1 MIFPDSPLLQLLA
14 AQPGVFV
21 GLAILLGLLLGSF
34 LNVVIH
40 RLPHMMQ
47 RDWREQ
53 CAWMN
58 GNTLEAEPP
67 YNLVIPRSACP
78 SCKHQIAWFENIPVL
93 SWLLL
98 RGRCSECDTPISIRY
113 PLVEVLTGAL
123 FGYAAWRWGVGM
135 QTVLIWGLLASLIAL
150 SFIDLDTQLLPDSI
164 TLPLLWVGLLVN
176 LNGVFCPL
184 DEAVI
189 GAVAG
194 YLSLWSVYH
203 LFKILT
209 GKEGMGFGDFKLL
222 AALGAWF
229 GWKMILPIVLAA
241 SFAGALIGIGMIVF
255 AGRDRAKPMP
265 FGPWLAI
272 GGLVALF
279 WGETLLQLWLG

>member
-1 MIFPDSPLLQLLA
+1 MFISLA
-14 AQPGVFV
+14 T
-21 GLAILLGLLLGSF
+21 LLGLLVGSF

-53 CAWMN
+53 CAWIN
-58 GNTLEAEPP
+58 GNTLEEEPP
-67 YNLVIPRSACP
+67 YNLVLPRSACP
-78 SCKHQIAWFENIPVL
+78 SCKHQITWFENIPVL
-93 SWLLL
+93 SWLAL
-98 RGRCSECDTPISIRY
+98 RGRCSKCGAPISKRY
-113 PLVEVLTGAL
+113 PLVEILTGVL

-176 LNGVFCPL
+176 LNAVFCPL

-194 YLSLWSVYH
+194 YLSLWSIYH

-222 AALGAWF
+222 AALGAWL

-241 SFAGALIGIGMIVF
+241 SFAGALVGIAMIVF

-265 FGPWLAI
+265 FGPWLAL
-272 GGLVALF
+272 GGMIALF

>member
-1 MIFPDSPLLQLLA
+1 MLQLLA
-14 AQPGVFV
+14 AQSGLFIA
-21 GLAILLGLLLGSF
+21 LAILLGLLVGSF

-53 CAWMN
+53 CAWIN
-58 GNTLEAEPP
+58 GNTLAEEPP
-67 YNLVIPRSACP
+67 YNLVLPRSACP

-93 SWLLL
+93 SWLAL
-98 RGRCSECDTPISIRY
+98 RGRCSECGVPISKRY
-113 PLVEVLTGAL
+113 PLVEILTGAL

-164 TLPLLWVGLLVN
+164 TLPLLWIGLLVN
-176 LNGVFCPL
+176 LNAVFCSL

-189 GAVAG
+189 GAAAG

-222 AALGAWF
+222 AALGAWL

-241 SFAGALIGIGMIVF
+241 SFAGALIGIAMIVF

-265 FGPWLAI
+265 FGPWLAL

-279 WGETLLQLWLG
+279 WGDTLLQFWLG

>member
-1 MIFPDSPLLQLLA
+1 MLQLLA

-78 SCKHQIAWFENIPVL
+78 SCKHPIAWFENIPVL